1 MKKYG
6 YAAIF
11 SGVIVCLGIFFL
23 VSLRSQQSATNDS
36 SSVVTVETKSSSG
49 TENDSTRTNENTPE
63 SSLTIGDST
72 DEQEAIEKLLKMFG
86 RRWLNYDSIGKRN
99 ASVVELCTEKAIKAS
114 SLDVDPHADFKGKG
128 QFHLIT
134 QDIKGSNTY
143 LLFGSDVVRETIHRQ
158 VLLQLTVVKE
168 AGEYKVDEMVLN
180 YVQQAY

>member
-6 YAAIF
+6 YAVIF
-11 SGVIVCLGIFFL
+11 SGVIVCLGIFFF
-23 VSLRSQQSATNDS
+23 VSLRAQQAETSNNSSA
-36 SSVVTVETKSSSG
+36 VLVETKGSSSA
-49 TENDSTRTNENTPE
+49 EKDLVSKNEDNQE
-63 SSLTIGDST
+63 SSSAKENST
-72 DEQEAIEKLLKMFG
+72 GEKEAIEKLLKTFG